1 MFTVKGHV
9 DTPLNDFGEKQAQA
23 VGKALKNVAFHQAF
37 TSDLKRAFKTC
48 QLILDE
54 NEMTSVKTADIV
66 QDIRIKEQN
75 FGNYENV
82 KLSDFIAEAMKANI
96 NPYEFA
102 PETME
107 NGESV
112 RKRSREFFIEL
123 ISKVPNKTLYTQLI
137 KQLIRNSLATSE

>member
-1 MFTVKGHV
+1 
-9 DTPLNDFGEKQAQA
+9 
-23 VGKALKNVAFHQAF
+23 
-37 TSDLKRAFKTC
+37 
-48 QLILDE
+48 
-54 NEMTSVKTADIV
+54 MTSVKTADIV

-137 KQLIRNSLATSE
+137 KATH